1 MVGCPRMP
9 RVAAAVLVLLSLA
22 SAEVVQPQT
31 CPGGVCPGVV
41 PIDAV
46 RGGFATDY
54 GPVVANVVG
63 TFKAKFGEDPT
74 MVGVAPG
81 HPPSLTANSPSYI
94 LVTRS
99 DGRALQPPA
108 QSLGIA
114 AKGCGR
120 VNLIGEHTDYNDG
133 FVLPCAI
140 DFHVAAAMTPAM
152 DSDELTVKISLREP
166 MVLDKTNHWSNY
178 VRGVIRILQDEKG
191 LVIKG
196 GKLAIRG
203 NVPLWA
209 IVHFARAHPEAG
221 PSLGLCVRVLT
232 LFSGQEEKGLVIKG
246 GKLAIGGN
254 VPRGGGLSSSA
265 ALEAPQPPSTLRYK
279 P

>member
-114 AKGCGR
+114 AKGCGGPGSTDPGMAEQQVGRGHGNMGNAGMVER
-120 VNLIGEHTDYNDG
+120 VSAGWDLLG
-133 FVLPCAI
+133 
-140 DFHVAAAMTPAM
+140 
-152 DSDELTVKISLREP
+152 
-166 MVLDKTNHWSNY
+166 
-178 VRGVIRILQDEKG
+178 
-191 LVIKG
+191 
-196 GKLAIRG
+196 
-203 NVPLWA
+203 
-209 IVHFARAHPEAG
+209 FAR
-221 PSLGLCVRVLT
+221 SDL
-232 LFSGQEEKGLVIKG
+232 LVARRQ
-246 GKLAIGGN
+246 L
-254 VPRGGGLSSSA
+254 
-265 ALEAPQPPSTLRYK
+265 
-279 P
+279 